1 MAALN
6 EAWRVLSDPTRRRQ
20 YDHAQADSARAARPS
35 PGPSASR
42 ARPAAESDHGADA
55 VTHVVRGAPLLAM
68 LLVLLLIFVI
78 TAFAARGAR
87 DEPETRGSDGIVE
100 IGSCLALATGQP
112 VVEVPCTEPHDGRAA
127 AIIPL
132 DLSCPADTEYY
143 VAPGGSARVCVDTE
157 EIP

>member
-6 EAWRVLSDPTRRRQ
+6 EAWRVLGDPTRRRQ
-20 YDHAQADSARAARPS
+20 YDQAQAEPARAARPT
-35 PGPSASR
+35 PPRSASTP
-42 ARPAAESDHGADA
+42 RPAAESDHGADA

-68 LLVLLLIFVI
+68 LVVLLLIFVI

-112 VVEVPCTEPHDGRAA
+112 VVEVPCSEPHDGRAA

-157 EIP
+157 EVP

>member
-6 EAWRVLSDPTRRRQ
+6 EAWRVLGDPTRRRQ
-20 YDHAQADSARAARPS
+20 YDQAQA
-35 PGPSASR
+35 GPVR
-42 ARPAAESDHGADA
+42 VARPASPPTASTNRPAAASDHGADP

-68 LLVLLLIFVI
+68 LFVLLAIFVI
-78 TAFAARGAR
+78 TAFAARSAR

-112 VVEVPCTEPHDGRAA
+112 VVEVPCAEPHDGRAA

-132 DLSCPADTEYY
+132 DLSCPVDTEYY

-157 EIP
+157 ELP

>member
-6 EAWRVLSDPTRRRQ
+6 EAWRVLGDPTRRRQ
-20 YDHAQADSARAARPS
+20 YDHAQAEPVRVVRPT
-35 PGPSASR
+35 PPPSAST
-42 ARPAAESDHGADA
+42 APPAADSDHGVDA

-68 LLVLLLIFVI
+68 LFVLLLIFVI
-78 TAFAARGAR
+78 TAFASRGAR

-112 VVEVPCTEPHDGRAA
+112 VIEVPCTEPHDGRAA

-143 VAPGGSARVCVDTE
+143 VAPGRLARVCVHPE
-157 EIP
+157 EVP

>member
-6 EAWRVLSDPTRRRQ
+6 EAWRVLGDPTRRRQ
-20 YDHAQADSARAARPS
+20 YDQAQAEPARAARPT
-35 PGPSASR
+35 PPRSASTP
-42 ARPAAESDHGADA
+42 RPAVESDLGADA

-68 LLVLLLIFVI
+68 LVVLLLIFVI

-112 VVEVPCTEPHDGRAA
+112 VVEVPCSEPHDGRAA

-132 DLSCPADTEYY
+132 DLSCPVDTEYY

-157 EIP
+157 EVP

>member
-6 EAWRVLSDPTRRRQ
+6 EAWRVLGDPSRRRE
-20 YDHAQADSARAARPS
+20 YDRVQAEPRPNRPPS
-35 PGPSASR
+35 PQSSATTEKR
-42 ARPAAESDHGADA
+42 VPGSDGADA
-55 VTHVVRGAPLLAM
+55 VTHVVRGVPLIAM
-68 LLVLLLIFVI
+68 LVVLLLIFII

-112 VVEVPCTEPHDGRAA
+112 VVEVPCSEPHDGRAA

-132 DLSCPADTEYY
+132 DLACPADTEYF
-143 VAPGGSARVCVDTE
+143 VAPGGSARVCVHTE
-157 EIP
+157 EGP